1 MHARKGKAKLASLG
15 AGTDFQDW
23 QKQCPHRYALTEITD
38 RETFGQMCPQ
48 KRPLMARI
56 KLFVTLLGTLL
67 GFAAVGFLLNAA
79 LTPRPVHMVSAAHPL
94 ASEAGMEMLE
104 RGGTAVDA
112 AIAVQLVLTLV
123 EPQSSGIGGGA
134 FLVYWN
140 DVTKRVE
147 TWDGRE
153 TAPAHVT
160 PSHFVKADGTRMS
173 FFEAVV
179 GGHAVGVPGVVAML
193 ADAHK
198 EHGRLDWDEL
208 FEPAIRL
215 AEGGFDVTPRL
226 NKLINWSPALP
237 RMPVVSSYFF
247 KPDEKGE
254 EGNPVPLEIGSRL
267 FNPAYAKTLRT
278 LASKGPRAFYEGDI
292 AQQILAAVNNAP
304 VNPGGMTAQDLADYK
319 PVKRDPVC
327 APYRKFTICG
337 APPPTSGST
346 TVLQILGLLES
357 FYMPNAEPHSA
368 DAIHLISEASRLA
381 YADRN
386 MYLADPDFVDVP
398 LDGLLDRAYLRLRSR
413 LIHPDGTSSPEPLT
427 AGRPAGSDA
436 SLAPASPKP
445 AHSTSHFSIRDRWG
459 NAVSMTTSIEA
470 PFGSHL
476 MAGGFMLNNQLTD
489 FSFAAEK
496 DGKPIANRADAG
508 KRPRSSM
515 SPMIVLDE
523 NGEFYAAIGSPG
535 GSRIIAFV
543 AQTLIGVLD
552 WNMTMQDAINMPRHV
567 HRNTTLELEE
577 STYLETLAQSLRAR
591 GHTVEVK
598 EITSGL
604 HGVKVVKDG
613 LEGGA
618 DPRREGVV
626 LD

>member
-1 MHARKGKAKLASLG
+1 MARAKLFF
-15 AGTDFQDW
+15 T
-23 QKQCPHRYALTEITD
+23 
-38 RETFGQMCPQ
+38 
-48 KRPLMARI
+48 LMAS
-56 KLFVTLLGTLL
+56 LL
-67 GFAAVGFLLNAA
+67 GFAAVGYLMSAV
-79 LTPRPVHMVSAAHPL
+79 LTPQQKHMVSAAHPL
-94 ASEAGMEMLE
+94 ASAAGLEMLE
-104 RGGTAVDA
+104 RGGSAVDA
-112 AIAVQLVLTLV
+112 AVAVQLVLTLV

-140 DVTKRVE
+140 EDKRQVE

-153 TAPAHVT
+153 TAPASVT
-160 PSHFVKADGTRMS
+160 PRHFLKPDGTPMS

-193 ADAHK
+193 ADAH
-198 EHGRLDWDEL
+198 EEQGRLPWADL

-215 AEGGFDVTPRL
+215 AEGGFEVTPRL

-237 RMPVVSSYFF
+237 RMPVVSEYFF
-247 KPDEKGE
+247 KPGEKDED
-254 EGNPVPLEIGSRL
+254 GNPVPLDVGMVL
-267 FNPAYAKTLRT
+267 ANPAYAKTLRT
-278 LASKGPRAFYEGDI
+278 LAEQGPRAFYEGEI
-292 AQQILAAVNNAP
+292 AREILAAVNTAP
-304 VNPGGMTAQDLADYK
+304 VNPGGMTAADLAAYK
-319 PVKRDPVC
+319 PIKREPVC
-327 APYRKFTICG
+327 APYRTYTVCG
-337 APPPTSGST
+337 APPPTSGGT

-357 FYMPNAEPHSA
+357 FYMQNAEPQSA

-386 MYLADPDFVDVP
+386 LYLADPDFVDVP
-398 LDGLLDRAYLRLRSR
+398 LEGMLDRSYLRLRSR
-413 LIHPDGTSSPEPLT
+413 QIHPDQTSSKDPLP
-427 AGRPAGSDA
+427 AGRPAGSSA
-436 SLAPASPKP
+436 AYVPADPKP
-445 AHSTSHFSIRDRWG
+445 AHSTSHFVVRDDWG
-459 NAVSMTTSIEA
+459 HVVSMTTSIEA
-470 PFGSHL
+470 PFGSHM
-476 MAGGFMLNNQLTD
+476 MAGGFLLNNQLTD
-489 FSFAAEK
+489 FSFRPAR
-496 DGKPIANRADAG
+496 DGKPIANRPEAG

-523 NGEFYAAIGSPG
+523 NGDFYAAIGSPG

-543 AQTLIGVLD
+543 AQSLIGILD
-552 WNMTMQDAINMPRHV
+552 WDMSVQDAIDMPRHV

-577 STYLETLAQSLRAR
+577 NTFISTLADGLRAR

-604 HGVKVVKDG
+604 HGLRMVGDD

>member
-1 MHARKGKAKLASLG
+1 
-15 AGTDFQDW
+15 
-23 QKQCPHRYALTEITD
+23 
-38 RETFGQMCPQ
+38 
-48 KRPLMARI
+48 MARL
-56 KLFVTLLGTLL
+56 KLVLTLAGALIGVAVIGTLVTL
-67 GFAAVGFLLNAA
+67 AVI
-79 LTPRPVHMVSAAHPL
+79 PRPVHMVSAAHPL
-94 ASEAGMEMLE
+94 AGEAGMEMLE
-104 RGGTAVDA
+104 RGGSAIDA
-112 AIAVQLVLTLV
+112 AVATQLVLTLV

-140 DVTKRVE
+140 EETRKVE

-153 TAPAHVT
+153 TAPASVT
-160 PSHFVKADGTRMS
+160 PRHFLNADGTPMS

-179 GGHAVGVPGVVAML
+179 GGHAVGVPGVIAML
-193 ADAHK
+193 AEAHE
-198 EHGRLDWDEL
+198 EHGRLDWAEL
-208 FEPAIRL
+208 FEPAIAL
-215 AEGGFDVTPRL
+215 AETGFEVTPRL

-237 RMPVVSSYFF
+237 VMPVVKDYFF
-247 KPDEKGE
+247 K
-254 EGNPVPLEIGSRL
+254 EGVTGADGKPVPLDAGDVLR
-267 FNPAYAKTLRT
+267 NPDYARTLR
-278 LASKGPRAFYEGDI
+278 LIASEGRAAFYEGEI
-292 AQQILAAVNNAP
+292 AEKILAAVNNAP
-304 VNPGGMTAQDLADYK
+304 RSPGQMTAEDLASYV
-319 PVKRDPVC
+319 PIKRGPVC
-327 APYRKFTICG
+327 APYRTYTICG

-346 TVLQILGLLES
+346 TVLQIMGLLES
-357 FYMPNAEPHSA
+357 FYMTRAEPQSA

-386 MYLADPDFVDVP
+386 QYLADPDFVDVP
-398 LDGLLDRAYLRLRSR
+398 LAGLLDRSYLRLRSR
-413 LIHPDGTSSPEPLT
+413 LIHPDRTNSRTPFR
-427 AGRPAGSDA
+427 AGRPTGSDA
-436 SLAPASPKP
+436 SLAPTGPKP
-445 AHSTSHFSIRDRWG
+445 AHSTSHFAIRDRWG

-476 MAGGFMLNNQLTD
+476 MTGGFLLNNQLTD
-489 FSFAAEK
+489 FSFRPVK
-496 DGKPIANRADAG
+496 DGKPVANRPDAG

-523 NGEFYAAIGSPG
+523 NGDFYAAIGSPG

-552 WNMTMQDAINMPRHV
+552 WEMSMQEAINMPRHV
-567 HRNTTLELEE
+567 HRNTVLELEQD
-577 STYLETLAQSLRAR
+577 TFLETLAESLRTR

-604 HGVKVVKDG
+604 HGIRVTEDG

>member
-1 MHARKGKAKLASLG
+1 
-15 AGTDFQDW
+15 
-23 QKQCPHRYALTEITD
+23 
-38 RETFGQMCPQ
+38 
-48 KRPLMARI
+48 MARI
-56 KLFVTLLGTLL
+56 KLFFTLLGSLL
-67 GFAAVGFLLNAA
+67 GFAAVGLLLNLA

-94 ASEAGMEMLE
+94 ASAAGLEMLE
-104 RGGTAVDA
+104 QGGSAVDA

-140 DVTKRVE
+140 EDERRVE

-153 TAPAHVT
+153 TAPASVT
-160 PSHFVKADGTRMS
+160 PQHFLKPDGTPMS

-193 ADAHK
+193 ASAHE
-198 EHGRLDWDEL
+198 EHGRLAWADL

-215 AEGGFDVTPRL
+215 AEEGFEVTPRL

-237 RMPVVSSYFF
+237 RMPVVNEYFF
-247 KPDEKGE
+247 QPGQKDE
-254 EGNPVPLEIGSRL
+254 EGNPVPLDVGML
-267 FNPAYAKTLRT
+267 LTNPAYAKTLRA
-278 LASKGPRAFYEGDI
+278 LAEGGPDVFYTGEI
-292 AQQILAAVNNAP
+292 AEQILKAVNSAP
-304 VNPGGMTAQDLADYK
+304 VNPGGMTADDLAAYK

-327 APYRKFTICG
+327 AAYRTYTLCG

-346 TVLQILGLLES
+346 TVLQIMGLLES
-357 FYMPNAEPHSA
+357 FYMQNAEPQSA

-386 MYLADPDFVDVP
+386 KYLADPDFVDVP
-398 LDGLLDRAYLRLRSR
+398 LEGMLERSYLRLRSR
-413 LIHPDGTSSPEPLT
+413 QIHPDQTSTSEPLA
-427 AGRPAGSDA
+427 AGRPAGSSA
-436 SLAPASPKP
+436 SLAPSAPKP
-445 AHSTSHFSIRDRWG
+445 AHSTSHFVVRDDWG
-459 NAVSMTTSIEA
+459 DVVSMTTSIEA

-476 MAGGFMLNNQLTD
+476 MAGGFLLNNQLTD
-489 FSFAAEK
+489 FSFRPSA
-496 DGKPIANRADAG
+496 DGKPIANRPEAG

-523 NGEFYAAIGSPG
+523 NGDFYAAIGSPG

-543 AQTLIGVLD
+543 AQSLVGILD
-552 WNMTMQDAINMPRHV
+552 WDMTVQEAIDMPRHV

-577 STYLETLAQSLRAR
+577 NTYIGTLADGLRAR
-591 GHTVEVK
+591 GHKVEVK

-604 HGVKVVKDG
+604 HGLRIVDG
-613 LEGGA
+613 ELEGGA

>member
-1 MHARKGKAKLASLG
+1 
-15 AGTDFQDW
+15 
-23 QKQCPHRYALTEITD
+23 
-38 RETFGQMCPQ
+38 
-48 KRPLMARI
+48 MARAQ
-56 KLFVTLLGTLL
+56 LFFTLIGSLF
-67 GFAAVGFLLNAA
+67 GFATIGYLMSAV
-79 LTPRPVHMVSAAHPL
+79 LTPQTKHMVSAAHPL
-94 ASEAGMEMLE
+94 ASAAGLEMLE
-104 RGGTAVDA
+104 QGGSAIDA

-140 DVTKRVE
+140 EDKRKVE

-153 TAPAHVT
+153 TAPASVT
-160 PSHFVKADGTRMS
+160 PRHFLKSDGTPMS

-193 ADAHK
+193 ADAHD
-198 EHGRLDWDEL
+198 EQGRLPWADL
-208 FEPAIRL
+208 FAPAIRL
-215 AEGGFDVTPRL
+215 AEDGFEVTPRL

-237 RMPVVSSYFF
+237 RLPVVSEYFF
-247 KPDEKGE
+247 KPGEKDED
-254 EGNPVPLEIGSRL
+254 GNPVPLDVGMVL
-267 FNPAYAKTLRT
+267 ANPAYAKTLRM
-278 LASKGPRAFYEGDI
+278 LAEQGPRAFYEGDI
-292 AQQILAAVNNAP
+292 ATEILAAVNNAP
-304 VNPGGMTAQDLADYK
+304 INPGGMTAADLAAYK
-319 PVKRDPVC
+319 PVKREPVC
-327 APYRKFTICG
+327 APYRIYTVCG
-337 APPPTSGST
+337 APPPTSGGT

-357 FYMPNAEPHSA
+357 FYMQNAEPQSA

-386 MYLADPDFVDVP
+386 LYLADPDFVDVP
-398 LDGLLDRAYLRLRSR
+398 LEGMLDRSYLRLRSR
-413 LIHPDGTSSPEPLT
+413 QIHPDQTSSKEPLP
-427 AGRPAGSDA
+427 AGRPAGSSA
-436 SLAPASPKP
+436 SYVPADPKP
-445 AHSTSHFSIRDRWG
+445 AHSTSHFVVRDDWG
-459 NAVSMTTSIEA
+459 HVVSMTTSIEA
-470 PFGSHL
+470 PFGSHM
-476 MAGGFMLNNQLTD
+476 MAGGFLLNNQLTD
-489 FSFAAEK
+489 FSFRPAR
-496 DGKPIANRADAG
+496 DGRAIANRPEAG

-523 NGEFYAAIGSPG
+523 NGDFYAAIGSPG

-543 AQTLIGVLD
+543 AQSLIGILD
-552 WNMTMQDAINMPRHV
+552 WDMSVQEAIDMPRHV

-577 STYLETLAQSLRAR
+577 NTYIGTLADGLRAR

-604 HGVKVVKDG
+604 HGLRVVGDD